1 MVYLALL
8 RDCLKKSGC
17 ALHAYCLMTNHVH
30 LLLTPPDAK
39 ACARLTRNLGQRYVQ
54 YFNRRYE
61 RSGTLWEGRPHSCLV
76 DSARYILATYR
87 YIELNP
93 VRAGMVTA
101 AAMYEW
107 SSHEVNA
114 GRVDDPVISPHAEYL
129 ALSSDPHAR
138 RAAYAQLFR
147 TGDDPQFLA
156 EIRDATNG
164 GYPLLGE
171 QLKASLAVPKERL
184 ERSRPGPAPREE
196 QASGD
201 GSTAGLLF

>member
-30 LLLTPPDAK
+30 LLLTPSDTK
-39 ACARLTRNLGQRYVQ
+39 ACATLMRNLGQRYVQ

-76 DSARYILATYR
+76 ESARYVMATYR

-93 VRAGMVTA
+93 VRAGMVCA
-101 AAMYEW
+101 PALYEW
-107 SSHEVNA
+107 SSHEANA
-114 GRVDDPVISPHAEYL
+114 GRIDDPAISPHVEYV
-129 ALSSDPHAR
+129 ALSSDPQAR
-138 RAAYAQLFR
+138 RAAYEQLFQK
-147 TGDDPQFLA
+147 GDDPRFLA
-156 EIRDATNG
+156 EIREATSG

-171 QLKASLAVPKERL
+171 SLKGSLAVPKERL
-184 ERSRPGPAPREE
+184 ERRRPGPVPSEE
-196 QASGD
+196 QGRGD
-201 GSTAGLLF
+201 GLTADLPF